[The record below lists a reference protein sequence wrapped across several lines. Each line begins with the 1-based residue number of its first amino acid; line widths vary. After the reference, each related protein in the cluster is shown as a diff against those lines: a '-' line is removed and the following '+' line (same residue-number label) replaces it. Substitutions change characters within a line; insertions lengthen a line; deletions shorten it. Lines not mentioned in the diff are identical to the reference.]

1 MERFIM
7 RDMLTEEQKKKFD
20 AIDDVKLYEV
30 IEDRQG
36 GEFGMDRQYTL
47 KEWIDQAFE
56 WLYMDECFEE
66 DQVFVNYLLNHP
78 EDALNQID
86 DFWEITFEEVK

>member
-1 MERFIM
+1 MERFTM
-7 RDMLTEEQKKKFD
+7 RDMLTEEQKQKFD

-36 GEFGMDRQYTL
+36 GEFGMNRQYTL

-56 WLYMDECFEE
+56 WLDMDDCFEE
-66 DQVFVNYLLNHP
+66 DQVFVNHLLDNP

-86 DFWEITFEEVK
+86 DFWEITFGEAK